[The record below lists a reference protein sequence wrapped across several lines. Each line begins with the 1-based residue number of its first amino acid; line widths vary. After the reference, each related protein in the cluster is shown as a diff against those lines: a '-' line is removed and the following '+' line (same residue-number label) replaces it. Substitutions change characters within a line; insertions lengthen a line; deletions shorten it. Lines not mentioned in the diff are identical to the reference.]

1 MTTLPAARA
10 KQLGIPFPQKPIP
23 RLGITGAN
31 AEVRAGLIRAR
42 VDGMDLTEYVFPCYF
57 IGTPDAPFDP
67 NQPPR
72 LPRSLLGLNEA
83 SHHSRSSEACGRA
96 ILRRNGPKEKKT
108 MQLMQLPNNEAA
120 ILTRLVGP
128 DPATLSP
135 EAARAILTIG
145 FGQADKD
152 RMQALAAKARAGTLT
167 VEEQDEVEAY
177 SRIGSLISI
186 LKSKARRSL
195 KNKRGPNG
203 KAH

>member
-1 MTTLPAARA
+1 
-10 KQLGIPFPQKPIP
+10 
-23 RLGITGAN
+23 
-31 AEVRAGLIRAR
+31 
-42 VDGMDLTEYVFPCYF
+42 
-57 IGTPDAPFDP
+57 
-67 NQPPR
+67 
-72 LPRSLLGLNEA
+72 
-83 SHHSRSSEACGRA
+83 
-96 ILRRNGPKEKKT
+96 
-108 MQLMQLPNNEAA
+108 MQLMQLPNNEAM

-128 DPATLSP
+128 DPMTLSP

-167 VEEQDEVEAY
+167 AEEQDEVEAY